1 MRQSLRPV
9 LASLSALLIGG
20 CGGEPTS
27 AGPLPPFEGSIVFVG
42 GAQGSSVQIHQLTP
56 DGTVSPLAPSLL
68 PANRVFSAVAANGS
82 LVAYAGLAGIILVDP
97 RNGGTVLDTIPQECC
112 GSVHLAIS
120 PDGEQVA
127 YWDGWNR
134 ELKTVRRD
142 GTLARVL
149 EARPE
154 IRAPTFARVTWAG
167 PHRVLAL
174 QWGVT
179 PEGQSSGLGEVVE
192 YDLRLGGARR
202 MLEPLRGMPAASAPS
217 DLSANSDGTVLAWSV
232 WDGEQP
238 AKVFVA
244 SAEGDVVR
252 TLEITEPNVGI
263 GVGQVSPDG
272 RSAVFSA
279 SQGPLCVTCL
289 AIVDLQTGATKL
301 VETGMIQ
308 PFPRA
313 WLPN

>member
-1 MRQSLRPV
+1 
-9 LASLSALLIGG
+9 
-20 CGGEPTS
+20 
-27 AGPLPPFEGSIVFVG
+27 
-42 GAQGSSVQIHQLTP
+42 
-56 DGTVSPLAPSLL
+56 
-68 PANRVFSAVAANGS
+68 VAANGS

-134 ELKTVRRD
+134 ELKAVRRD
-142 GTLARVL
+142 GTFARVL
-149 EARPE
+149 EARPD
-154 IRAPTFARVTWAG
+154 IRAPQFARVTWAG
-167 PHRVLAL
+167 PERVLAV
-174 QWGVT
+174 QWGRT
-179 PEGQSSGLGEVVE
+179 AEGQSSGTAEVVE

-202 MLEPLRGMPAASAPS
+202 MLEPLRDIPSAMAPT
-217 DLSANSDGTVLAWSV
+217 DLSANADGTVLAWSV

-244 SAEGDVVR
+244 NAEGEVVR

-289 AIVDLQTGATKL
+289 AKVDLQTGATTL

-313 WLPN
+313 WLPE